1 MDPHGERYSEHVLSR
16 VHEQT
21 DRLQRVPHDVLG
33 LGVGFRLLMQH
44 FDRWYLFATLGDQ
57 STVGLFW

>member
-1 MDPHGERYSEHVLSR
+1 
-16 VHEQT
+16 
-21 DRLQRVPHDVLG
+21 VPHDVLG